1 MQERAININSVN
13 RQKIGRSRPEDFTI
27 KFDPIMHLDTEM
39 HHELAVDRV
48 LMTYSWHNIN
58 AEYGNNS
65 IKYSKDNGTSW
76 KTINFVDGMYS
87 YDDLSEFINQ
97 VITDNGDQ
105 PSNNQVG
112 VKIYFVLSSYR
123 VVVQLGNQWRLD
135 IRNSNFGDLIGFEPK
150 IITTTSYSTK
160 LPNITNSVDSL
171 HVNCDVV
178 TDSITDGKF
187 SNTLTIIPTDN
198 LTRSYPFKFEPRRA
212 LFSPVS
218 KAIISEMRITLTDS
232 IGRPIDLNGIDWHMS
247 LILRSSFI

>member
-1 MQERAININSVN
+1 
-13 RQKIGRSRPEDFTI
+13 
-27 KFDPIMHLDTEM
+27 
-39 HHELAVDRV
+39 
-48 LMTYSWHNIN
+48 MTYSWHNIN

-218 KAIISEMRITLTDS
+218 KTIISEMRITLTDS